1 MVSEARPFDLFTE
14 NERIITKME
23 RIICL
28 VIGYVFGLFQTG
40 YFYGKIKGIDI
51 RQHGSGNAGT
61 TNALR
66 TMGMKAGA
74 ITLIGDAVKCILAV
88 VLARMIFAG
97 SAADMLPLLGFYAG
111 VGAVLGHNFPF
122 YLHFKGG
129 KGIAATFGLALA
141 TDIRMALICALTF
154 IVVVAVTKY
163 VSVGSLVM
171 AVVFWI
177 QLIVIGESGGFGIAG
192 NLLIEMYLLGGLFVA
207 SAVFQHRANLARLKN
222 GTENK
227 FSIGKKN

>member
-1 MVSEARPFDLFTE
+1 
-14 NERIITKME
+14 ME
-23 RIICL
+23 RVICL
-28 VIGYVFGLFQTG
+28 MIGYVFGLFQTG

-66 TMGMKAGA
+66 TMGAKAGA
-74 ITLIGDAVKCILAV
+74 ITLVGDATKCILAV
-88 VLARMIFAG
+88 FVARILFAD
-97 SAADMLPLLGFYAG
+97 SAEMLPLLCFYAG
-111 VGAVLGHNFPF
+111 VGAVLGHNYPF
-122 YLHFKGG
+122 YLNFKGG

-141 TDIRMALICALTF
+141 TDVRMALICAICF
-154 IVVVAVTKY
+154 IIIVAITKY

-171 AVVFWI
+171 AMVFWI
-177 QLIVIGESGGFGIAG
+177 QLLVVGHQGGFGMST
-192 NLLIEMYLLGGLFVA
+192 NHLTEMYVLGALFVV
-207 SAVFQHRANLARLKN
+207 SAVFQHRANIQRLKN

>member
-1 MVSEARPFDLFTE
+1 
-14 NERIITKME
+14 ME
-23 RIICL
+23 RVLCL

-40 YFYGKIKGIDI
+40 YFYGKMKGIDI

-66 TMGMKAGA
+66 TMGAKAGA
-74 ITLIGDAVKCILAV
+74 ITLIGDATKCILAV
-88 VLARMIFAG
+88 LVARILFAD
-97 SAADMLPLLGFYAG
+97 SAEILPLLCLYAG

-122 YLHFKGG
+122 YLNFKGG

-141 TDIRMALICALTF
+141 TDVRIALICAICF
-154 IVVVAVTKY
+154 IIIVAITKY
-163 VSVGSLVM
+163 VSVGSLIM
-171 AVVFWI
+171 AAVFWL
-177 QLIVIGESGGFGIAG
+177 QLVFAGQSGKFGMTA
-192 NLLIEMYLLGGLFVA
+192 NHLTEMYVLGALFVV
-207 SAVFQHRANLARLKN
+207 SAVFQHRANIQRLKN